1 MSQTRKTLK
10 KIASTDQYQALVTA
24 VKEADYETIVSS
36 YIKLSQ
42 LLEEAEREIEGKIQS
57 LPRRNKGE
65 DYKRFRTAFAARI
78 RMVLPQWYWVDSELR
93 ERGVVEGEVF
103 GFGSKGDPIVRT
115 AEGRVVALKGAI

>member
-10 KIASTDQYQALVTA
+10 KIASTDQYQALATA
-24 VKEADYETIVSS
+24 VKEDDYETIVSS

-65 DYKRFRTAFAARI
+65 DYKRFRTAFATFFRLHSNSSLVGTGISCPFGVFCFFSSIIFSLRI
-78 RMVLPQWYWVDSELR
+78 
-93 ERGVVEGEVF
+93 
-103 GFGSKGDPIVRT
+103 I
-115 AEGRVVALKGAI
+115 